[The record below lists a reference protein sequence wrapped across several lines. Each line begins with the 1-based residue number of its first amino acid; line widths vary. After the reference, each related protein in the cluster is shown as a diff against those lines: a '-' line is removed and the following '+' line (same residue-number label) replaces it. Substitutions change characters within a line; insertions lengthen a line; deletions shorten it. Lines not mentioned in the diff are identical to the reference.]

1 MVKKKSGKSNVGF
14 KMVNADNV
22 SNDIENILNDD
33 ADDDDGDGDGDKN
46 NLLSMLGLKKAQTH
60 KHEDALHGK
69 KGFKQQLLPLSE
81 TINNTIN
88 TNNINNN
95 NNSSSNSNSN
105 KYQKTKPTTPNPNV
119 KFPLMEI
126 EDDFPDNNTWVKADG
141 TDGTD
146 GTDAADDIVE
156 IVEKVENNQPKYGLY
171 KPSYLK

>member
-22 SNDIENILNDD
+22 SNDIENILNDE
-33 ADDDDGDGDGDKN
+33 ADDDDDDGDKN

-81 TINNTIN
+81 TINNTS
-88 TNNINNN
+88 NIN
-95 NNSSSNSNSN
+95 NNSSSSSSSN
-105 KYQKTKPTTPNPNV
+105 KYQKTKSTAPV
-119 KFPLMEI
+119 QFPLMEI
-126 EDDFPDNNTWVKADG
+126 EDDFPDNNTWVKADA
-141 TDGTD
+141 
-146 GTDAADDIVE
+146 TDATDATNATDTADE
-156 IVEKVENNQPKYGLY
+156 IVEKVENEKPKYGLY

>member
-33 ADDDDGDGDGDKN
+33 ADDDDDGDGDKN

-81 TINNTIN
+81 TVNNTMN
-88 TNNINNN
+88 TNNN
-95 NNSSSNSNSN
+95 NNSSSGSSN
-105 KYQKTKPTTPNPNV
+105 KYQKTKPTTPNV
-119 KFPLMEI
+119 HFPLMEI

-141 TDGTD
+141 TDA
-146 GTDAADDIVE
+146 TDAADEIVE
-156 IVEKVENNQPKYGLY
+156 VEKVENEKPKYGLY

>member
-22 SNDIENILNDD
+22 SNDIENILNDE
-33 ADDDDGDGDGDKN
+33 ADDDDDDGDKN

-81 TINNTIN
+81 TINNTS
-88 TNNINNN
+88 NIN
-95 NNSSSNSNSN
+95 NNSSSSSSSN
-105 KYQKTKPTTPNPNV
+105 KYQKTKSTTPV
-119 KFPLMEI
+119 QFPLMEI
-126 EDDFPDNNTWVKADG
+126 EDDFPDNNTWVKADA
-141 TDGTD
+141 
-146 GTDAADDIVE
+146 TDATDATNATDTADE
-156 IVEKVENNQPKYGLY
+156 IVEKVENVKSKYCLY